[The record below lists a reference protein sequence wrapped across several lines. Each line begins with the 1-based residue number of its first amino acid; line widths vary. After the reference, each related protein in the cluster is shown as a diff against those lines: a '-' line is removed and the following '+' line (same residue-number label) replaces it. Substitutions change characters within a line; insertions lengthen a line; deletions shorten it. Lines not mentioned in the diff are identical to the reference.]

1 MKKTVYLLLGLALG
15 FLFGEILR
23 RSKMERLATLE
34 AKVAR
39 EKALNAEY
47 EQDWQQELT
56 AMPFEERMEYEL
68 WEAGMRLNNWIPPE
82 GWDMNEDDDDEETE

>member
-56 AMPFEERMEYEL
+56 ATPFEERMESEL